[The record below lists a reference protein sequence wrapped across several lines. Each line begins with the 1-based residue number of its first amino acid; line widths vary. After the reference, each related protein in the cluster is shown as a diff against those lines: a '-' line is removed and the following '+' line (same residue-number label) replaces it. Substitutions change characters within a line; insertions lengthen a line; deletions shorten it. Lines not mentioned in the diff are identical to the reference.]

1 MATMA
6 PYFFVVQFQLFKYL
20 EINGFIDFASTVYNN
35 LNIRGIICVD
45 FFVDIDGL
53 GNHDKG
59 GQLLTE
65 MQKYEITSEPLS
77 ENIEHV
83 ETG

>member
-1 MATMA
+1 MTF
-6 PYFFVVQFQLFKYL
+6 PC
-20 EINGFIDFASTVYNN
+20 TVYNN
-35 LNIRGIICVD
+35 LNVRGKYICIN

>member
-1 MATMA
+1 ME
-6 PYFFVVQFQLFKYL
+6 V
-20 EINGFIDFASTVYNN
+20 NGLPDFASSVDNN
-35 LNIRGIICVD
+35 LNVRGNIRID

-65 MQKYEITSEPLS
+65 MQKYEMTSEPLS